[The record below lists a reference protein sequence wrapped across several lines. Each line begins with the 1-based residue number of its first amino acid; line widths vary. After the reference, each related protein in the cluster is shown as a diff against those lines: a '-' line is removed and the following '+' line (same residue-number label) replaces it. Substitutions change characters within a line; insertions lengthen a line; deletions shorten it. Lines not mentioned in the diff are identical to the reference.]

1 MSTNS
6 TNNKKIGSTN
16 KMSSTSHT
24 DSYDN
29 DDILGTFF
37 KALAGDDIKALQ
49 SMHIPRSEVF
59 YVRQKYFQ
67 DTGEWVSL
75 DRMERSMYLEGL
87 IDKRDVLDPN
97 RKRPWE

>member
-6 TNNKKIGSTN
+6 TNNKIGSTN
-16 KMSSTSHT
+16 KMSTTSHT
-24 DSYDN
+24 YKYDN
-29 DDILGTFF
+29 DDVLGAFF

-67 DTGEWVSL
+67 DTGEWISL

-87 IDKRDVLDPN
+87 LDGRDVLDPN

>member
-1 MSTNS
+1 VSTNS
-6 TNNKKIGSTN
+6 TNNKIGSTN
-16 KMSSTSHT
+16 KMSTTSHT
-24 DSYDN
+24 YKYDN
-29 DDILGTFF
+29 DDVLGTFF

-67 DTGEWVSL
+67 DTGEWISL

-87 IDKRDVLDPN
+87 LDGRDVLDPN

>member
-6 TNNKKIGSTN
+6 TNNKIGSTN
-16 KMSSTSHT
+16 KMSTTSPT
-24 DSYDN
+24 YTYDN
-29 DDILGTFF
+29 DDVLGTFF

-67 DTGEWVSL
+67 DTGEWISL

-87 IDKRDVLDPN
+87 IDGRDVLDPN

>member
-1 MSTNS
+1 MDSKY
-6 TNNKKIGSTN
+6 NNKIGSTN
-16 KMSSTSHT
+16 KMEQTNI
-24 DSYDN
+24 YE
-29 DDILGTFF
+29 DDDVLGAFF

-59 YVRQKYFQ
+59 YVRQKYYQ

-87 IDKRDVLDPN
+87 LEGRDVRDPS
-97 RKRPWE
+97 RKRNWE